1 MPTAC
6 VKRLVLV
13 AGGTGGHIC
22 PAVAFGQWV
31 ASRIGNIEITYVS
44 GNRPLEREIYGNAG
58 LEAVIL
64 PCEGSPTGASGT
76 ASLARWLQI
85 FRAVGEMG
93 RLFRQRKPDAC
104 VLFGGYVSFP
114 ALAAGRLQ
122 GVPILV
128 HEQNAVAGRV
138 TRLGVRLGA
147 RLLSGWNECRP
158 FSQSQFAQVGTPVR
172 SMKRLPRREAWNKL
186 GLGEFPGGKNCLVLG
201 GSLGSR
207 SLIERVVEISRSE
220 NFREWSFLV
229 MGKESGDNHLSDRVW
244 GIPRRW
250 DMETLYSLADVA
262 VARGG
267 ASTLSELRAWAIPA
281 LVVPWPESRDD
292 HQSVNAQLFSDD
304 GHGLAWDEVRENVAE
319 LAAKLKKLGS
329 PRDAGETFPADPG
342 IAAEQINQS
351 FLREI
356 LRTLEGRDGSWT
368 D

>member
-1 MPTAC
+1 MPTTC

-22 PAVAFGQWV
+22 PAIAFGQWL
-31 ASRIGNIEITYVS
+31 ASTVGNIEITYVS
-44 GNRPLEREIYGNAG
+44 GSRPLEREIYGNSG

-64 PCEGSPTGASGT
+64 PCEGSPIGTRGT
-76 ASLARWLQI
+76 ASLTRWLQI

-138 TRLGVRLGA
+138 TRLGARLGA

-158 FSQSQFAQVGTPVR
+158 FSLSQFAPVGTPVR

-186 GLGEFPGGKNCLVLG
+186 SLGDFTGGINCLVLG

-207 SLIERVVEISRSE
+207 SLIERVVEISRLAD
-220 NFREWSFLV
+220 FREWSFLV

-250 DMETLYSLADVA
+250 DMEMLYSLADVA

-281 LVVPWPESRDD
+281 LVVPWPGSRDD
-292 HQSVNAQLFSDD
+292 HQSVNAQLFSDG
-304 GHGLAWDEVRENVAE
+304 GHGLAWDEVQGNVAE
-319 LAAKLKKLGS
+319 FVAKLQQLG
-329 PRDAGETFPADPG
+329 PPCDAGETSPADPG

>member
-6 VKRLVLV
+6 VKRLFLV

-22 PAVAFGQWV
+22 PAIAFGEWL
-31 ASRIGNIEITYVS
+31 ASRVGNLEITYVS
-44 GNRPLEREIYGNAG
+44 GSRPLEKEIYGNAG
-58 LEAVIL
+58 LEAIIL
-64 PCEGSPTGASGT
+64 PCEGSPTATKGI
-76 ASLARWLQI
+76 ASLTRWWQI
-85 FRAVGEMG
+85 FRAVGKMN
-93 RLFRQRKPDAC
+93 RLFRERKPDAC

-122 GVPILV
+122 GVSVLV

-138 TRLGVRLGA
+138 TRLGARWGA
-147 RLLSGWNECRP
+147 RLLSGWDECRP
-158 FSQSQFAQVGTPVR
+158 FSQNQFVPVGTPVR
-172 SMKRLPRREAWNKL
+172 SMRRLPRREAWNKL
-186 GLGEFPGGKNCLVLG
+186 GLGEFPGGINCLVLG

-207 SLIERVVEISRSE
+207 SLSERILEISRLAD
-220 NFREWSFLV
+220 FREWSFLV

-250 DMETLYSLADVA
+250 DMDTLYSLADIA
-262 VARGG
+262 VSRGG

-281 LVVPWPESRDD
+281 LVVPWPGSRDD
-292 HQSVNAQLFSDD
+292 HQSVNAQLFS
-304 GHGLAWDEVRENVAE
+304 GGGNGLVWDEVQGNVAE
-319 LAAKLKKLGS
+319 LVAKLQQLGS
-329 PRDAGETFPADPG
+329 PCDAGRTLPADPG